1 MKLLQGIVPL
11 LSIALAGCGGT
22 IVPPSAGFTPAS
34 PPPRSGGRG
43 ATIIGASARDL
54 VAQFGQPRLDIRD
67 PTAHKLQFGNG
78 QCVMDA
84 YLYPPRERREPVV
97 TYAEA
102 RQTATGTAM
111 PWQECARA
119 LKR

>member
-1 MKLLQGIVPL
+1 LKFLQGIVPL

-43 ATIIGASARDL
+43 PTIIGASARDL

-111 PWQECARA
+111 PWQDCARA